1 MFHQHGAMVLV
12 DCEQANMVV
21 VFVLNEYVF
30 QDDIPNRID
39 LLSDLLPVISLSDY
53 KNGNSTMISWH
64 FVKRLLD

>member
-1 MFHQHGAMVLV
+1 MVLV
-12 DCEQANMVV
+12 NCEQANMVV